1 MAFWEPVFDFL
12 IRHGISW
19 AMAGVFTAVGIL
31 VGSMMSK
38 WIVGR
43 DFKGKLEAQGKRIET
58 QGKKIETQEKEL
70 EQGRLQHRVLGKEL
84 QEERG
89 QRRVLE
95 KELQEERVQR
105 RVWESV
111 LESRLSAQDAEIRI
125 SRTPSPDTK
134 EGANPSGGDSPADL
148 KKIWEASPGAGR
160 TAAKLIMMVPRL
172 EEARR
177 IYDAFRA
184 ASQREDAAPA
194 NWAFLRQLDKSGR
207 EQEVYDLAFDL
218 TGKEEDINVDGETAE
233 ELIRLR
239 R

>member
-31 VGSMMSK
+31 VGSMISK

-43 DFKGKLEAQGKRIET
+43 DFRGKLEA

-84 QEERG
+84 QEERV
-89 QRRVLE
+89 QRIVRERVLE
-95 KELQEERVQR
+95 SK
-105 RVWESV
+105 
-111 LESRLSAQDAEIRI
+111 LSALDAEIRI

-134 EGANPSGGDSPADL
+134 EGADPSGGDSPADL

-177 IYDAFRA
+177 IYDGFRA
-184 ASQREDAAPA
+184 APQREHTEQA
-194 NWAFLRQLDKSGR
+194 NWAFLYQLDKAGH
-207 EQEVYDLAFDL
+207 EQEVFDLAFKL
-218 TGKEEDINVDGETAE
+218 TGKGEDINVDDETE
-233 ELIRLR
+233 EALIRLHQQAKSDGF
-239 R
+239 